1 MCLAISRATLAR
13 AHAIKGSASR
23 DIQESCRMCS
33 HFMFSTSFGK
43 GYSIYQACVH
53 INVKQKQKDQH
64 PGICPRIDELSFAIT
79 LYCEKTPGV
88 SLQLTGYHV

>member
-1 MCLAISRATLAR
+1 
-13 AHAIKGSASR
+13 
-23 DIQESCRMCS
+23 
-33 HFMFSTSFGK
+33 MFSTSFGK

-79 LYCEKTPGV
+79 LYCEKTRVYHCNWLVIMYDVEPLPSKTMG
-88 SLQLTGYHV
+88 SLMVQANHTVDGNMLQHLSP